1 MTSYLSVSD
10 SLMMNHDE
18 MSEMI
23 NRGASVEHH
32 SQVRSWTLRKMVSI
46 MMPSANFYFK

>member
-18 MSEMI
+18 ISEMI
-23 NRGASVEHH
+23 NRGASVELH
-32 SQVRSWTLRKMVSI
+32 SQVGSWTLRKMVSI